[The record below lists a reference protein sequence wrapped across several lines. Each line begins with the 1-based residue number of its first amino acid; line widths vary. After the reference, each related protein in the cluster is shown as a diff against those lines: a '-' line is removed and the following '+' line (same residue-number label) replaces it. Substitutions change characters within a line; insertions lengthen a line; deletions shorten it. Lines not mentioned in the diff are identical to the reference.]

1 MKRVAPGRIE
11 GTIDAP
17 PSKSMMQRAVAA
29 ACLAR
34 GESEILSPSFC
45 DDALAAMRAA
55 RALGATVRQ
64 EKERVVLEGGGAVKS
79 GRIEIGEAGLGL
91 RMFTPIAALFD
102 AELELVASGSL
113 RERPVDMVEAPL
125 RALGARCETSNGKP
139 PIRVHGPI
147 LGGDIEVDGS
157 LSSQFLTGLLLAL
170 PLCERPSRLTVR
182 ALKSKPYVR
191 MTLALLSD
199 FGGRVKSDESLEH
212 FEIEA
217 GQHYRARSY
226 RVEGDWSGAAFP
238 LVAGAIAGLST
249 VKNLDARSL
258 QADRAVLDALRA
270 AGARVTLRTGSVA
283 VERSDL
289 RAFDFDASDC
299 PDLFPPL
306 VVLACCC
313 EGTTRLCGASRLRH
327 KESDRAHALATE
339 LGKIGAS
346 IRIEG
351 DALLV
356 AGGALS
362 GGRASSCGDHRIA
375 MALSVAALRS
385 RDGVEIEGENA
396 VSKSYPDF
404 FEHLESLKEPL
415 R

>member
-11 GTIDAP
+11 GKVDAP
-17 PSKSMMQRAVAA
+17 PSKSIMQRAVAA

-55 RALGATVRQ
+55 GALGATVRQ
-64 EKERVVLEGGGAVKS
+64 EADRVVLEGGGAVKP
-79 GRIEIGEAGLGL
+79 GRIEIGESGLGL

-113 RERPVDMVEAPL
+113 QERPVAMVEAPL
-125 RALGARCETSNGKP
+125 RALGARCDTSSGKP
-139 PIRVHGPI
+139 PVRIRGPI
-147 LGGDIEVDGS
+147 LGGNIEVDGS
-157 LSSQFLTGLLLAL
+157 VSSQFLTGLLLAL
-170 PLCERPSRLTVR
+170 PLCKKSSRLTVR
-182 ALKSKPYVR
+182 GLKSKPYVR

-199 FGGRVKSDESLEH
+199 FGGRVTCDEALEH
-212 FEIEA
+212 FDIEGA
-217 GQHYRARSY
+217 QAYRGRSY

-249 VKNLDARSL
+249 VQNLDVRSL

-270 AGARVTLRTGSVA
+270 AGARVTVRKDSVV

-289 RAFDFDASDC
+289 RAFDFNASDC

-306 VVLACCC
+306 VVLATCC

-327 KESDRAHALATE
+327 KESDRAQALAVE

-356 AGGALS
+356 KGGELAGGQ
-362 GGRASSCGDHRIA
+362 ASSRGDHRIA
-375 MALSVAALRS
+375 MALAVAALRT
-385 RDGVEIEGENA
+385 RDGVEIDGEAA

-404 FEHLESLKEPL
+404 FERLESLRSP
-415 R
+415 